1 MTPRMPKAW
10 STFKIQCH
18 CRHTV
23 HDATISRLTPESPA
37 TKLLSLDGRGL
48 PGKTIPLRGDRR
60 EHTIE
65 MEDRVE

>member
-1 MTPRMPKAW
+1 MRTSW
-10 STFKIQCH
+10 STFKIH
-18 CRHTV
+18 CRRRHTV
-23 HDATISRLTPESPA
+23 HDATIGRLTPESPA